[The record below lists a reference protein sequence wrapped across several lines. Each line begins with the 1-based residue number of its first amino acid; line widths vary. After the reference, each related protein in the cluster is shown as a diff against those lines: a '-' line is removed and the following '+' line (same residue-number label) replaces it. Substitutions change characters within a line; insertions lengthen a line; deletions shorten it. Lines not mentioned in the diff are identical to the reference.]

1 MMLQRQGKMRV
12 RDASTRR
19 RNIAGIDNHD
29 AATVGRSIGAILIEA
44 GKLTAEQAE
53 QILRFQKADG
63 LRFGDAAIKLGF
75 ATEDNIS
82 FALAK
87 QFDYPVVLPG
97 QSKLAAEL
105 IAAYQPYSTQ
115 VEALRA
121 LRSQLMLRWFSSE
134 PERHALAVV
143 SPGSGEGRSYL
154 AANLA
159 IVFSQLGEHTLLI
172 DADMRNPR
180 QHQFFGLDN
189 RVGLSA
195 VLSGRGDAEAIQRI
209 TELMDLSVMPAGATP
224 PNPQELLSKQVFS
237 NLLEELVNEFDIV
250 VIDTPPAAQ
259 FADAHTVAVR
269 AGAALMLAKTNT
281 TRMRKMRQLMDVL
294 NRASAHV
301 VGMVLNES

>member
-1 MMLQRQGKMRV
+1 MLQRHGKFRV
-12 RDASTRR
+12 RDVTTKR
-19 RNIAGIDNHD
+19 RNIAGVDNFD
-29 AATVGRSIGAILIEA
+29 ATTMGKSIGAILIDA

-53 QILRFQKADG
+53 QTLRLQKADG

-75 ATEDNIS
+75 IVEADIS
-82 FALAK
+82 FAISK
-87 QFDYPVVLPG
+87 QFDYPVVVPG

-105 IAAYQPYSTQ
+105 IAAYQPHSTQ

-121 LRSQLMLRWFSSE
+121 LRSQLMLRWFGSE

-159 IVFSQLGEHTLLI
+159 VVFSQLGEHTLLI

-180 QHQFFGLDN
+180 QHHLFGLDN

-209 TELMDLSVMPAGATP
+209 TELMDLSVMPAGMTP
-224 PNPQELLSKQVFS
+224 PNPQELLSKPFFS

-250 VIDTPPAAQ
+250 IIDTPPASE

-281 TRMRKMRQLMDVL
+281 TRMRKMRELMDVL